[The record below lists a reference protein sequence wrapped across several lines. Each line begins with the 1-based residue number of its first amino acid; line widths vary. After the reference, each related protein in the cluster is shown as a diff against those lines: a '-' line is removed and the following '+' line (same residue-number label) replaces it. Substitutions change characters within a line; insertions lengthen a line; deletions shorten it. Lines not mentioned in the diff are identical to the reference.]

1 MSASQPEGDVRPGPN
16 LLTIGSLSR
25 ETGIPVP
32 TLRTWERRYGQP
44 TPLRR
49 PSGHRL
55 YPAEWVERLRRVAF
69 LLEQGHR
76 AASVLAMPL
85 AQLDSL
91 VALSQARPAAP
102 RLVPDAPMLLG
113 EDPAIV
119 RLMRATRRLDR
130 ELLMAELRL
139 EWGRLGPLGF
149 LSGVAGPF
157 MTQIG
162 EEWRRGELDVRYE
175 HFASACLRGL
185 LHELRQPY
193 DQAARGD
200 RVVVATLPGDL
211 HDLGLLMAAL
221 VLAMRG
227 RRVLYMGADLPVHE
241 TARTAV
247 SQNCTAV
254 AVSVSN
260 AYGPERG
267 AAQIGMLREHLPAGI
282 ALWVG
287 GAGAPTRLDRC
298 EVFASLEH
306 LDASLAGGA
315 R

>member
-55 YPAEWVERLRRVAF
+55 YPADWVERLRRVAF

-85 AQLDSL
+85 TQLDSL

-102 RLVPDAPMLLG
+102 RLVPDAPVLVG

-227 RRVLYMGADLPVHE
+227 RRVLYMGSDLPVHE

-260 AYGPERG
+260 AYGPDRG
-267 AAQIGMLREHLPAGI
+267 AAQLGMLREQLPAGI
-282 ALWVG
+282 ALWAG
-287 GAGAPTRLDRC
+287 GAGSPSTLQGC
-298 EVFASLEH
+298 EVFASLDH
-306 LDASLAGGA
+306 LDASLAAGG

>member
-1 MSASQPEGDVRPGPN
+1 MNASQPEGDVRPGPN

-85 AQLDSL
+85 AQLDGL

-102 RLVPDAPMLLG
+102 RLVPDAPTMLG
-113 EDPAIV
+113 EDPALV

-162 EEWRRGELDVRYE
+162 EEWRRGELEVRYE

-193 DQAARGD
+193 DQAARGE
-200 RVVVATLPGDL
+200 RVVVSTLPGDL
-211 HDLGLLMAAL
+211 HDIGLLMAAL

-227 RRVLYMGADLPVHE
+227 RRVLYMGSDLPVHE
-241 TARTAV
+241 TARTAIA
-247 SQNCTAV
+247 QNCTAV

-260 AYGPERG
+260 AYGPDRG
-267 AAQIGMLREHLPAGI
+267 AAQLSQLREQLPLGI

-287 GAGAPTRLDRC
+287 GAGAPMNLNGV
-298 EVFASLEH
+298 EVFANLEH
-306 LDASLAGGA
+306 LDASLAVGG